1 MKKYKVKGNIIDVL
15 ARKIY
20 LGEIQIVNGRIS
32 KVTSLKDGK
41 MQKER
46 YIMPGMV
53 DAHVHIE
60 SSMLTPGYF
69 ASECVRHGTVAV
81 VSDPHEIANVIGIE
95 GINYMINEGRKVPVK
110 YAFGASSCVPATEM
124 ETSGA
129 ELGVEQIRELMS
141 REDIKFLAEVM
152 NFPGVIKE
160 HTVVMEKIK
169 IARDIGKPID
179 GHAPGLKGEELK
191 KYVGEGIL
199 TDHEASTREE
209 AEEKINM
216 GMKILIREGSAAKN
230 FEALI
235 PLMKSYASSLM
246 FCTDDMHPD
255 DLKKGHINILV
266 KRAVRKGYDFFDILS
281 AATMNPVNHYGL
293 NVGMLREGD
302 PADFIVVDN
311 PENMQVLETHID
323 GVCVF
328 REGQTLFHV
337 EKPDIINRFH
347 SSSLHVSDIQ
357 VKAGKGKMVVIQA
370 VDGELL
376 TEREVCEPKREGEYV
391 VADPDRDLLKIVYIN
406 RYRPMPPAVAFIRGF
421 GLTEGAFGS
430 SISHDS
436 HNILVVGV
444 KDEDICDVA
453 RVIME
458 NRGGIVVKKD
468 DKMDSLP
475 LPVAG
480 LMSDRDASR
489 VAAKYQEINR
499 HIRSMGSTLHAPV
512 MTLSFMS
519 LLVIPHIKLGE
530 KGLFDVEKFSFI
542 PMFIPCD
549 GENK

>member
-60 SSMLTPGYF
+60 SSMVTPGYF

-255 DLKKGHINILV
+255 DLKKGIL
-266 KRAVRKGYDFFDILS
+266 
-281 AATMNPVNHYGL
+281 
-293 NVGMLREGD
+293 
-302 PADFIVVDN
+302 
-311 PENMQVLETHID
+311 
-323 GVCVF
+323 
-328 REGQTLFHV
+328 
-337 EKPDIINRFH
+337 
-347 SSSLHVSDIQ
+347 
-357 VKAGKGKMVVIQA
+357 
-370 VDGELL
+370 
-376 TEREVCEPKREGEYV
+376 
-391 VADPDRDLLKIVYIN
+391 
-406 RYRPMPPAVAFIRGF
+406 
-421 GLTEGAFGS
+421 
-430 SISHDS
+430 ISW
-436 HNILVVGV
+436 
-444 KDEDICDVA
+444 
-453 RVIME
+453 
-458 NRGGIVVKKD
+458 
-468 DKMDSLP
+468 
-475 LPVAG
+475 
-480 LMSDRDASR
+480 
-489 VAAKYQEINR
+489 
-499 HIRSMGSTLHAPV
+499 
-512 MTLSFMS
+512 
-519 LLVIPHIKLGE
+519 
-530 KGLFDVEKFSFI
+530 
-542 PMFIPCD
+542 
-549 GENK
+549 